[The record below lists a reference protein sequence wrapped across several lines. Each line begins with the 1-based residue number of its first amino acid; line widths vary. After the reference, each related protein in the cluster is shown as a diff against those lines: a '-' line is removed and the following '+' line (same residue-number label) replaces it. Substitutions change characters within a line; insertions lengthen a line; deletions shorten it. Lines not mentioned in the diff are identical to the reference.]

1 MRRIASAIDISASAA
16 QVWAVL
22 IAFDDYPTWNPFV
35 TRITGKPQES
45 SRLLI
50 RIEPP
55 GRSGMTFK
63 PTVVKVE
70 PERQLVWLG
79 HFLLPG
85 LLDGQHELRIE
96 ARGELCRFHQSEE
109 FRGLLMPLFG
119 VAMLDATRRGFE
131 AMNCALKRR
140 AEALSVDHVPTA

>member
-1 MRRIASAIDISASAA
+1 MRRIESVIDVSAPAA

-22 IAFDDYPTWNPFV
+22 VAFDDYPTWNPFV
-35 TRITGKPQES
+35 TRIAGKPQKS
-45 SRLLI
+45 NRLLI

-63 PTVVKVE
+63 PTVVTVD

-85 LLDGQHELRIE
+85 LLDGQHEFRIE
-96 ARGELCRFHQSEE
+96 ARGEQCRFHQSEE
-109 FRGLLMPLFG
+109 FGGLLVPLFG
-119 VAMLDATRRGFE
+119 VGMLDATRRGFE
-131 AMNCALKRR
+131 AMNSALKRR
-140 AEALSVDHVPTA
+140 VEASTVNRAPPV